1 MNFLDYSIIGAYL
14 LGLLC
19 MGFLL
24 KQQNSKADY
33 FLGGRTIGWKPLS
46 LSIMATQLSA
56 VSFISAP
63 AFVGLREGGG
73 LIWLSYEL
81 ALPLAMLFLLLTLLP
96 YLHRSGVVS
105 VYDYLELRFDRSSR
119 LIISFVFQL
128 SRAFATGIMVYAI
141 SVILQGT
148 MGIAHWQS
156 VLLIGGVTIVYSLQ
170 GGMKA
175 VVYGDALQMLL
186 IVLGT
191 AACLGFGLYE
201 IGGFDAF
208 WAQVDSQRLSTL
220 NLASNGFDG
229 DGFGLLPMLF
239 GGFVLY
245 AAYYGCDQSEAQRS
259 LAAHDTND
267 LKKMILAASLLR
279 FPITFLYCSAGLV
292 IGTLVL
298 ATPSLQA
305 QIPDGNPD
313 WMIPVFIINHLP
325 NGVIGLLLV
334 AIFAAAMSS
343 VSSAINSLSAVTV
356 EDYCRLSG
364 KALSDERYLS
374 FARIT
379 GLFWGVVTLA
389 LSFFAGDIA
398 PTIIEAINK
407 VGSIFYGPILAC
419 FVLGF
424 WAVKVGARHLNIS
437 LGFGVLS
444 NIVLW
449 LFVEQVFWF
458 WWNLSGF
465 VVTVLLSHILAH
477 LDPTADISE
486 NAKVVHKS
494 ILSKAEITVFVG
506 WFFVIF
512 TVCAAL
518 NGLGGGNVIPQ
529 KLDDVTSGFTALR
542 ASLVY
547 RY

>member
-1 MNFLDYSIIGAYL
+1 MNFLDYSIIALYL
-14 LGLLC
+14 LGLLG
-19 MGFLL
+19 MGFVL
-24 KQQNSKADY
+24 KQQNSKSDY

-81 ALPLAMLFLLLTLLP
+81 ALPLAMLFLLLTILP

-105 VYDYLELRFDRSSR
+105 VYDYLERRFDRSSR

-156 VLLIGGVTIVYSLQ
+156 VLLIGGITIVYSLQ

-191 AACLGFGLYE
+191 AACLGFGLYA

-208 WAQVDSQRLSTL
+208 WSQVDTQRLNTL
-220 NLASNGFDG
+220 NFSSKGFDG
-229 DGFGLLPMLF
+229 EGFGLLPMLF
-239 GGFVLY
+239 GGLVLY

-267 LKKMILAASLLR
+267 LKKMIMAASLLR

-292 IGTLVL
+292 IGTLVIN
-298 ATPSLQA
+298 TPTLQA

-313 WMIPVFIINHLP
+313 WMIPIFIINYLP
-325 NGVIGLLLV
+325 NGAIGLLLV

-356 EDYCRLSG
+356 EDYCRLSS
-364 KALSDERYLS
+364 KELSDERYLQVS
-374 FARIT
+374 RIT
-379 GLFWGVVTLA
+379 GLVWGAVTLT

-407 VGSIFYGPILAC
+407 IGSIFYGPILAC
-419 FVLGF
+419 FLLGF
-424 WAVKVGARHLNIS
+424 WATKVAARHLNVG
-437 LGFGVLS
+437 LVVGVLS

-465 VVTVLLSHILAH
+465 ATTVLLAHVLAR
-477 LDPTADISE
+477 LDTQCAVSD
-486 NAKVVHKS
+486 NVKVVHKS
-494 ILSKAEITVFVG
+494 VLRKAEIAVFVG
-506 WFFVIF
+506 WFIVICSI
-512 TVCAAL
+512 CAVL
-518 NGLGGGNVIPQ
+518 NELGE
-529 KLDDVTSGFTALR
+529 
-542 ASLVY
+542 
-547 RY
+547 